1 MILTLNPLSKEKIM
15 LTGYH
20 KILFTCLPFMAA
32 TAQGDFLP
40 PNDLHLEDSLLRE
53 ANMSEKDFNAVID

>member
-1 MILTLNPLSKEKIM
+1 M

-20 KILFTCLPFMAA
+20 KILFTFLPFMAA